1 MVCKQ
6 RAASVRSGTAAPGAA
21 LAVAREKGGIP
32 QREEGGQDEC
42 LHGRSE
48 GAIPAL
54 EDRGRSRRVSH
65 R

>member
-6 RAASVRSGTAAPGAA
+6 RAASVRSGTGAA